1 MKIKHKNTD
10 QGKGLVLVL
19 DRLAA
24 AAPKKLKS
32 KTNYEASVDY
42 CCSALVLSSAF
53 GFRVVPDRT
62 YHLYLA
68 GTDWKLSL
76 VSPKEWGT
84 RSPGHYVGG
93 CKLRFDMTWS
103 IAFDENM
110 RKGSA
115 VHSALLSCL
124 EDIKDQLYDSG
135 SWVEVLKQVR
145 GPMPY
150 QQRVLAT
157 AFTAS
162 LRHSLALSGQVG
174 LSPQAPQL
182 I

>member
-1 MKIKHKNTD
+1 MKIKRKNTEQD
-10 QGKGLVLVL
+10 KGLVLVL
-19 DRLAA
+19 DRLTA
-24 AAPKKLKS
+24 AAPRRLKP

-53 GFRVVPDRT
+53 GFRVVPGQT
-62 YHLYLA
+62 YYLYLA

-76 VSPKEWGT
+76 VSPAEWGA
-84 RSPGHYVGG
+84 SCPGQYVGG
-93 CKLRFDMTWS
+93 CKLRFDMTWAIS
-103 IAFDENM
+103 FDENM
-110 RKGSA
+110 REGSP
-115 VHSALLSCL
+115 VHTALLSYL
-124 EDIKDQLYDSG
+124 KGISDQLYESG
-135 SWVEVLKQVR
+135 SWAEVLKQVR

-157 AFTAS
+157 ALTAS